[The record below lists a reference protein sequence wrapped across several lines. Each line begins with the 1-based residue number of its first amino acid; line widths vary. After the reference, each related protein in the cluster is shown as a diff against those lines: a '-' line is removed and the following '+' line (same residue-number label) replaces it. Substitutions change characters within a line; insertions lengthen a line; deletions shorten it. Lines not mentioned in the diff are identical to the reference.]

1 MKRSQGGR
9 EVELGM
15 EGWGVRGGGGGGG
28 GEHKGIASRGG
39 LAGLGSLWAGGA
51 CGSWSHHLA

>member
-15 EGWGVRGGGGGGG
+15 EGWGVGE

-51 CGSWSHHLA
+51 FGSWSHHLA